1 MEVRFEETSII
12 TLGSLREP
20 VLSEVSDAMY
30 ALQAAPNIEA
40 LVSLL
45 GDDVELVDDMHF
57 NIAIKLNYQHVA
69 ACLMVE
75 LNNNDEVMVTLKS
88 YD

>member
-45 GDDVELVDDMHF
+45 GDDVEQVDDMHF

>member
-1 MEVRFEETSII
+1 MEVRFEKTSII
-12 TLGSLREP
+12 TLESLREP
-20 VLSEVSDAMY
+20 VLSEVSDALY

-40 LVSLL
+40 LVSVL

-69 ACLMVE
+69 ACLKVE
-75 LNNNDEVMVTLKS
+75 LKNNEEVIVTLNS

>member
-1 MEVRFEETSII
+1 MQVHFDETSII
-12 TLGSLREP
+12 TLESLREP
-20 VLSEVSDAMY
+20 VLSEVSDTLY
-30 ALQAAPNIEA
+30 VLQAAPNIEA

-45 GDDVELVDDMHF
+45 GDDVEQVNSNHF

-75 LNNNDEVMVTLKS
+75 LNNNDEVTVILKS

>member
-1 MEVRFEETSII
+1 MHVHFEQTSII
-12 TLGSLREP
+12 ALGSLREP
-20 VLSEVSDAMY
+20 VLSEVSDAIY
-30 ALQAAPNIEA
+30 ALQASPNIES
-40 LVSLL
+40 LISLL
-45 GDDVELVDDMHF
+45 GDDVEQVDSKHF
-57 NIAIKLNYQHVA
+57 NIAIKINYQHVA

>member
-1 MEVRFEETSII
+1 MHVHFDETSII

-30 ALQAAPNIEA
+30 ALQAAPNIET

-45 GDDVELVDDMHF
+45 GDDVEQVDGKHF

-75 LNNNDEVMVTLKS
+75 LNNNDEVIVTLKS